1 MAPNARRACRPVHSF
16 VVGNFALRG
25 VTGGGSSCESEEG
38 LLFTIE
44 AVRTGSLW
52 IMMAPLAGSSCAD
65 SCASGATAAT
75 DMLNRAWRMRTLL
88 AAASIAA
95 RLAFNRLDRRSA
107 ARFANCMDARRSAV
121 AAASSELGELAEVPL
136 LSFFRA
142 AATGTSA
149 CMDSCESS
157 KLAKYS

>member
-1 MAPNARRACRPVHSF
+1 
-16 VVGNFALRG
+16 VGNFASGG
-25 VTGGGSSCESEEG
+25 VAGGGSSCESDEG
-38 LLFTIE
+38 VLFATV
-44 AVRTGSLW
+44 AVRTIAGSLW

-65 SCASGATAAT
+65 PRASGATAAA
-75 DMLNRAWRMRTLL
+75 DMLYCAWRMRTLL

-95 RLAFNRLDRRSA
+95 RLAFSRLDRRSA
-107 ARFANCMDARRSAV
+107 ARLAYCMDARRSAV
-121 AAASSELGELAEVPL
+121 AAASSELGELVGVPL
-136 LSFFRA
+136 LSLFRA